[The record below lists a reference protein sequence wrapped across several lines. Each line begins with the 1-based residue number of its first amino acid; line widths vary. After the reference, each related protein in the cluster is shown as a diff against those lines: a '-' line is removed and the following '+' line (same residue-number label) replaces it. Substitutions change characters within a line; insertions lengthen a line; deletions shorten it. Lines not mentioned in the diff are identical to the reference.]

1 MAENFFKKA
10 LSLSYPWYRMILP
23 TRERLVMIDPSFDGE
38 VATISPYPPT
48 IQELEQTVED
58 LHVEINRLNIQIEN
72 LETESAYWRDRYS
85 TRGGQIEN
93 LESYIKENFDYI
105 DENVVQNLVDIFA
118 LEITRDYDVTVTVT
132 FSGTVSVPLNFD
144 MDDLENSLD
153 ARLEFSY
160 YADGTADFMED
171 RMEID
176 WSES

>member
-1 MAENFFKKA
+1 
-10 LSLSYPWYRMILP
+10 
-23 TRERLVMIDPSFDGE
+23 MIDPSFDGE
-38 VATISPYPPT
+38 VATITPYPPT
-48 IQELEQTVED
+48 IQELEQKVAGLENELQFMTNDRNFWQTKAHERQLMID
-58 LHVEINRLNIQIEN
+58 N
-72 LETESAYWRDRYS
+72 LENYV
-85 TRGGQIEN
+85 
-93 LESYIKENFDYI
+93 KENFDYI
-105 DENVVQNLVDIFA
+105 DENISQELVDIFG
-118 LEITRDYDVTVTVT
+118 LDISRDYDVTVTVT